1 MTINVNN
8 NSTITEVL
16 GNRTNRLCKP
26 VINKTTG
33 EVYASATDAA
43 EAIGVTVHCV
53 SHCCLGKTKSCKGN
67 RLSYLSHTSENVDE
81 LTAQIRILNAKIA
94 ELEEDAAV
102 GRAVREEQ
110 EAARKAE
117 EERNAAIAKAEA
129 KLERCRRIVAA
140 AEEKYMLAL
149 QRFTDAERELSDLK
163 GDDNK

>member
-43 EAIGVTVHCV
+43 EAIGVTVNCV
-53 SHCCLGKTKSCKGN
+53 SYCCLGKIKSCKGN
-67 RLSYLSHTSENVDE
+67 HLSYLSRTSENVDE

-129 KLERCRRIVAA
+129 KLERRRRIVAA

-149 QRFTDAERELSDLK
+149 QRFTDAEKELADLK

>member
-8 NSTITEVL
+8 SSIITEVL
-16 GNRTNRLCKP
+16 GNRTHHSCKP

-33 EVYASATDAA
+33 VVYASATDAA
-43 EAIGVTVHCV
+43 EALGASVHCV
-53 SHCCLGKTKSCKGN
+53 SYCCLGKIKSCKGN
-67 RLSYLSHTSENVDE
+67 HLSYLSLTSENVDE
-81 LTAQIRILNAKIA
+81 LTARIRILNAKVT
-94 ELEEDAAV
+94 ELEADAAV

-129 KLERCRRIVAA
+129 KLERRRRIVAA

>member
-8 NSTITEVL
+8 SSTITEVL
-16 GNRTNRLCKP
+16 GNRTHHSCKP

-43 EAIGVTVHCV
+43 EALGITVKYV
-53 SHCCLGKTKSCKGN
+53 SMCCHGKLNSCKGN

-102 GRAVREEQ
+102 GRAIREEQ
-110 EAARKAE
+110 EAARKAD
-117 EERNAAIAKAEA
+117 EERQNAIAKAEA
-129 KLERCRRIVAA
+129 KLERRRRIVAA
-140 AEEKYMLAL
+140 AEEKYMLAV
-149 QRFTDAERELSDLK
+149 QRFSDAERELADLK
-163 GDDNK
+163 GDVNK